1 MMVLWA
7 TLNEH
12 HINIELC
19 YKGAERKRIR
29 MAVEEA
35 QASMDIELRAYECSL
50 TNLALFKYLD

>member
-12 HINIELC
+12 HINTELC

-35 QASMDIELRAYECSL
+35 QASTETVFQVYG
-50 TNLALFKYLD
+50 